1 VECCGADSLG
11 AEAGKRRRSRERAV
25 GPGHPQELWECGGP
39 EPPEATDP
47 RSLPAK
53 QGQAAAGGR
62 HGVYRPLNAG
72 KTSLSIGGADYFKTM
87 DISRTTT
94 AIPRFLIRLYQ
105 WATMGSA
112 RRCRFYPSCS
122 EYMLEALEAKGLRRG
137 LLSGASRLVKCHP
150 WHPGGY
156 DPIIH

>member
-1 VECCGADSLG
+1 
-11 AEAGKRRRSRERAV
+11 
-25 GPGHPQELWECGGP
+25 
-39 EPPEATDP
+39 
-47 RSLPAK
+47 
-53 QGQAAAGGR
+53 
-62 HGVYRPLNAG
+62 
-72 KTSLSIGGADYFKTM
+72 M

-156 DPIIH
+156 DPLTNSELKAQGSEISLSSELNSLNQNL